1 MEKRPIVIMAAMES
15 EANFLLEKLKNVNW
29 ETINQYK
36 FYEGTINSYPVV
48 VCRCNVMSIN
58 ASIAS
63 CIAIQKYH
71 PITIISQGTAGGHG
85 KDIHSGDII
94 IGQKCVNI
102 MSSKTPAKKDGE
114 GSNSLDWELINF
126 ISGEEDRL
134 IYQLSNEHLVELC
147 KTITYT
153 EGIVHFG
160 ILGSGDVWNK
170 ETDRILHLNQKYGT
184 LCEDM
189 ESIAIYTVANNFNI
203 PVIGIR
209 IISNN
214 ESLGEPFDS
223 NTALEC
229 QKFVYEFV
237 LKLIEENKYF
247 LKNRYFL

>member
-1 MEKRPIVIMAAMES
+1 MEKRPIVIMAAMEA
-15 EANFLLEKLKNVNW
+15 EANFLLEKLANVKCQTV
-29 ETINQYK
+29 EKYK
-36 FYEGTINSYPVV
+36 FYEGTMNGYPVV
-48 VCRCNVMSIN
+48 VCRCLVMSIN

-71 PITIISQGTAGGHG
+71 PLTIISQGTAGGHG
-85 KDIHSGDII
+85 KDIHRGDII

-102 MSSKTPAKKDGE
+102 MSSKTPAKKEGE
-114 GSNSLDWELINF
+114 GSNSLDWKLIDF

-134 IYQLSNEHLVELC
+134 IYQLGNEHLLELC

-153 EGIVHFG
+153 KGEVHFG
-160 ILGSGDVWNK
+160 ILGSGDIWNK
-170 ETDRILHLNQKYGT
+170 EADRILHLNQKYGT

-214 ESLGEPFDS
+214 EILGESFDR

-229 QKFVYEFV
+229 QKFVYKLI
-237 LKLIEENKYF
+237 LKLIEEN
-247 LKNRYFL
+247 N